1 MRDEY
6 FSILSSCRENFDPAH
21 TSLYPSMIPDSG
33 YAHAFI
39 DSILFEVDGP
49 VEKNYGDTRRLYS
62 FMKLKYNCE
71 PRVYFSG
78 NRSFHFFVDF
88 VPIVKEDPLYTL
100 QVFAKKVS
108 KELNVEFDWQIY
120 SSIRKLSRVPLTIH
134 EKTIRYC
141 VPVLPFW
148 RLEEILKESSQP
160 KRLIQLE
167 IKTSERLKEALL
179 AVRERKH
186 RSARPQ
192 GKGSSLSW
200 IEQLL
205 QHPVEDGRHRLLWHV
220 LAPYLIN
227 VKKLS
232 PDQAEKVLQ
241 EYFEK
246 CNAVR
251 SLEPSSYS
259 FKRLIRYYLK
269 SAEKHGYPPWRLETI
284 ERQDPQLAQIVKEV
298 LA

>member
-1 MRDEY
+1 
-6 FSILSSCRENFDPAH
+6 
-21 TSLYPSMIPDSG
+21 MIPDSG

-49 VEKNYGDTRRLYS
+49 IEKNYGDMRRLYS

-100 QVFAKKVS
+100 QTFAKKVS

-120 SSIRKLSRVPLTIH
+120 SSARKLSRVPLTIH

-148 RLEEILKESSQP
+148 SLEEILKESSQP
-160 KRLIQLE
+160 QRLVQLE
-167 IKTSERLKEALL
+167 IKTSGRLKEALL

-186 RSARPQ
+186 RSARLQ

-205 QHPVEDGRHRLLWHV
+205 QRPVKDGRHRLLWHV

-227 VKKLS
+227 VRKLS
-232 PDQAEKVLQ
+232 ADQAERVLQ
-241 EYFEK
+241 EYFDK

-251 SLEPSSYS
+251 RLEPSSHS
-259 FKRLIRYYLK
+259 FKRLIRYYLRV
-269 SAEKHGYPPWRLETI
+269 AEKDGYPPWRLETI
-284 ERQDPQLAQIVKEV
+284 ERLDPQLAQTVKEV

>member
-1 MRDEY
+1 
-6 FSILSSCRENFDPAH
+6 
-21 TSLYPSMIPDSG
+21 MIPETAF
-33 YAHAFI
+33 AHPFI
-39 DSILFEVDGP
+39 DLILFEVDGP
-49 VEKNYGDTRRLYS
+49 VEKNYSDMRRLYS

-120 SSIRKLSRVPLTIH
+120 SSVRKLSRVPLTIH

-148 RLEEILKESSQP
+148 SLEEILKESSQP
-160 KRLIQLE
+160 QRFVPLE
-167 IKTSERLKEALL
+167 IRTSERLKEALL

-284 ERQDPQLAQIVKEV
+284 ERQDPQLAQTVKEV